1 MEIFL
6 VGLEKK
12 RRKKEKEREILL
24 VGVISQG
31 DLLLTCF
38 KPPSSS

>member
-6 VGLEKK
+6 VGLETK

-24 VGVISQG
+24 VGVTSQG
-31 DLLLTCF
+31 DLLTCC